1 MSPMTIA
8 QALAQIDALSPNAF
22 TAADKLRWLSEA
34 EGLVVSEILRTHEG
48 ADALTFAGYD
58 ETTDLQT
65 PLLVPPP
72 YDGLYRFYVEAQMD
86 YVNGETARCN
96 NARGEWNNAFAVYQA
111 FYNRNYRPLSAQQTL
126 RIC

>member
-48 ADALTFAGYD
+48 AHELTFTGYD

-111 FYNRNYRPLSAQQTL
+111 FYGNTAQKRVQ
-126 RIC
+126 